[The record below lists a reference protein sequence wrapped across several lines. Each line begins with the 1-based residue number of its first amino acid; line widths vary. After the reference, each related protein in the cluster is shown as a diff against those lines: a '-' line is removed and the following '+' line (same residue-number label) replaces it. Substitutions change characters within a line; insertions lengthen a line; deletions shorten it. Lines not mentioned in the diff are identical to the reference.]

1 MKTME
6 AVEPSDTR
14 TIGTI
19 GRRSFL
25 RVSAVAGGGVLLAAY
40 IEPLEKALAQAP
52 QGPPPAVLT
61 PNAFIRISA
70 EGIVTITAKN
80 PEVGQGIRTMLPM
93 LIAEELDVD
102 WKDVRI
108 EQGDVN
114 FAKYGS
120 QVAGGSTATP
130 TNWLPMRQVGAAGRQ
145 LLVAAAAE
153 TWSVQEAECTTAS
166 GRVQHAATNRTVGYG
181 ELASKAAQMTPPDLA
196 TVKLKDPKDFKIIGK
211 SIPSIDNAAIVTGK
225 PLYGID
231 FRLPGMLW
239 GVFVKCPVF
248 AGRVVSANLEVIKA
262 IPGVR
267 QAFIVEGGSDLT
279 GLLCGVAIVADTW
292 WTAKSARQKLDVKW
306 DEGPTAQQSSTGFA
320 SKAVELSKQKPA
332 RSLRTDGD
340 AEATLQSATK
350 VVEGAYFYPF
360 LAHAPLEPQNCT
372 ARFQGGKLEMWVP
385 SQTPQRGLPQVAKTL
400 GIAESDI
407 TIHLPRMGGGFGRRL
422 TNDYMIEGAWIA
434 RVLGGTPVKL
444 LWSREDDMHHDF
456 YRPAGFHFLKGGV
469 DSSGKLVAWRN
480 HFVTFGEGEKFAPS
494 AQISPD
500 EFPARFVSNFATH
513 TSVMALG
520 VPTGAMRAPGSNG
533 IAFVMQSF
541 IDELAHTAGADPVR
555 FRLALLA
562 NPALEGAAAPAGG
575 QPTPPAFLFNAQRMR
590 GVLELVAEKSSWGT
604 RTLPKDTGMGVA
616 FHFSHRGYFAEVAE
630 VRVTADNHLKVN
642 KVWVAGDVGS
652 QIINPTSALNEV
664 QGSVIEGL
672 SHLMGYEITIER
684 GRAMQNNFDEYPPMR
699 MNQVPPEI
707 EVHFLKTD
715 NPPTGLG
722 EPALPPI
729 LPAVC
734 NAIFTVTG
742 KRIRSLPLAKQG
754 YKWA

>member
-1 MKTME
+1 MNTLE
-6 AVEPSDTR
+6 ALEPR
-14 TIGTI
+14 TIRTI

-25 RVSAVAGGGVLLAAY
+25 RVTAIAGGGLLLSAY
-40 IEPLEKALAQAP
+40 IDPAEKALAQAP

-61 PNAFIRISA
+61 PNAFIRISS

-80 PEVGQGIRTMLPM
+80 PEIGQGIRTMLPM

-114 FAKYGS
+114 FAKYGL

-130 TNWLPMRQVGAAGRQ
+130 NNWIPMRQVGAAGRQ
-145 LLVAAAAE
+145 MLIAAAAR
-153 TWSVQEAECTTAS
+153 TWSVAESECTTAS
-166 GRVQHAATNRTVGYG
+166 GRVQHAATSRSLGYG
-181 ELASKAAQMTPPDLA
+181 ELAAKAAQLTPPDLA
-196 TVKLKDPKDFKIIGK
+196 ALKLKDPKDFKIIGK
-211 SIPSIDNAAIVTGK
+211 SIPSVDNAAIVRGK

-239 GVFVKCPVF
+239 GVFAKCPVF
-248 AGRVVSANLEVIKA
+248 AGRVVSANLDVIKA

-292 WTAKSARQKLDVKW
+292 WTAHTARQKLDVKW
-306 DEGPTAQQSSTGFA
+306 DEGPTAQQSSEGFA

-332 RSLRTDGD
+332 RSLRSDGD
-340 AEATLQSATK
+340 ADATLQSAAK
-350 VVEGAYFYPF
+350 VAEGDYFYPF

-372 ARFQGGKLEMWVP
+372 ARFQDGKLEMWVP
-385 SQTPQRGLPQVAKTL
+385 SQTPQRGLTQVAKTL
-400 GIAESDI
+400 GIAESDV

-434 RVLGGTPVKL
+434 KQLGGTPVKL

-469 DSSGKLVAWRN
+469 DSTGKLIAWRN
-480 HFVTFGEGEKFAPS
+480 HFVSFGEGERFAPS

-513 TSVMALG
+513 ASVMALG

-541 IDELAHTAGADPVR
+541 IDELAHAAGADPVK
-555 FRLALLA
+555 FRLALL
-562 NPALEGAAAPAGG
+562 NTPAFDAAPAPAGG
-575 QPTPPAFLFNAQRMR
+575 QQTPPAFLFNAPRMR
-590 GVLELVAEKSSWGT
+590 GVLELVAEKSGWGS
-604 RTLPKDTGMGVA
+604 RTLPKDTAMGVA

-630 VRVTADNHLKVN
+630 VRVTSETHLKVN
-642 KVWVAGDVGS
+642 KVWVAGDVGG

-664 QGSVIEGL
+664 RGSVIEGL

-684 GRAMQNNFDEYPPMR
+684 GRAMQSNFHEYPPLR
-699 MNQVPPEI
+699 MNQVPPDI
-707 EVHFLKTD
+707 EVHFLLTD

-734 NAIFTVTG
+734 NAIFTVTS

-754 YKWA
+754 YMWA

>member
-1 MKTME
+1 MNTLE
-6 AVEPSDTR
+6 ALEPR
-14 TIGTI
+14 TIRTI

-25 RVSAVAGGGVLLAAY
+25 RVTAIAGGGLLLSAY
-40 IEPLEKALAQAP
+40 IDPAEKALAQAP

-61 PNAFIRISA
+61 PNAFIRISS

-80 PEVGQGIRTMLPM
+80 PEIGQGIRTMLPM

-114 FAKYGS
+114 FAKYGL

-130 TNWLPMRQVGAAGRQ
+130 NNWIPMRQVGAAGRQ
-145 LLVAAAAE
+145 MLIAAAAR
-153 TWSVQEAECTTAS
+153 TWSVAESECTTAS
-166 GRVQHAATNRTVGYG
+166 GRVQHAATSRSLGYG
-181 ELASKAAQMTPPDLA
+181 ELAAKAAQLTPPDLA
-196 TVKLKDPKDFKIIGK
+196 ALKLKDPKDFKIIGK
-211 SIPSIDNAAIVTGK
+211 SIPSVDNAAIVRGK

-239 GVFVKCPVF
+239 GVFAKCPVF
-248 AGRVVSANLEVIKA
+248 AGRVVSANLDVIKA

-292 WTAKSARQKLDVKW
+292 WTAHTARQKLDVKW
-306 DEGPTAQQSSTGFA
+306 DEGPTAQQSSEGFA

-332 RSLRTDGD
+332 RSLRSDGD
-340 AEATLQSATK
+340 ADATLQSAAK
-350 VVEGAYFYPF
+350 VVEGDYFYPF

-372 ARFQGGKLEMWVP
+372 ARFQDGKLEMWVP
-385 SQTPQRGLPQVAKTL
+385 SQTPQRGLTQVAKTL
-400 GIAESDI
+400 GIAESDV
-407 TIHLPRMGGGFGRRL
+407 TIHLPRMGGGFGRRP

-434 RVLGGTPVKL
+434 KQLGGTPVKL

-469 DSSGKLVAWRN
+469 DSTGKLIAWRN
-480 HFVTFGEGEKFAPS
+480 HFVSFGEGERFAPS

-513 TSVMALG
+513 ASVMALG

-541 IDELAHTAGADPVR
+541 IDELAHAAGADPVK
-555 FRLALLA
+555 FRLALL
-562 NPALEGAAAPAGG
+562 NTPAFDAAPAPAGG
-575 QPTPPAFLFNAQRMR
+575 QQTPPAFLFNAPRMR
-590 GVLELVAEKSSWGT
+590 GVLELVAEKSGWGS
-604 RTLPKDTGMGVA
+604 RTLPKDTAMGVA

-630 VRVTADNHLKVN
+630 VRVTSETHLKVN
-642 KVWVAGDVGS
+642 KVWVAGDVGG

-664 QGSVIEGL
+664 RGSVIEGL

-684 GRAMQNNFDEYPPMR
+684 GRAMQSNFHEYPPLR
-699 MNQVPPEI
+699 MNQVPPDI
-707 EVHFLKTD
+707 EVHFLMTD

-734 NAIFTVTG
+734 NAIFAVTG
-742 KRIRSLPLAKQG
+742 RRIRSLPLAKQG
-754 YKWA
+754 YMWA

>member
-1 MKTME
+1 MHTLE
-6 AVEPSDTR
+6 AVDPR
-14 TIGTI
+14 TIRTI

-25 RVSAVAGGGVLLAAY
+25 RVTAVAGGGLLLSAY
-40 IEPLEKALAQAP
+40 IDPVEKALAQAP

-61 PNAFIRISA
+61 PNAFIRISPD
-70 EGIVTITAKN
+70 GIVTITAKN

-145 LLVAAAAE
+145 LLVAAAAQS
-153 TWSVQEAECTTAS
+153 WSVPESECTTAS
-166 GRVQHAATNRTVGYG
+166 GHVQHAPTSRTIGYG
-181 ELASKAAQMTPPDLA
+181 EIAAKAALMAPPDLA

-211 SIPSIDNAAIVTGK
+211 SIPSVDNAAIVRGK

-239 GVFVKCPVF
+239 GTFAKCPVF
-248 AGRVVSANLEVIKA
+248 AGRVVSANLDVIKA

-267 QAFIVEGGSDLT
+267 HAFIVEGGTDLT

-292 WTAKSARQKLDVKW
+292 WTAHTAREKLDVKW
-306 DEGPTAQQSSTGFA
+306 DEGATAQQSSEGFA
-320 SKAVELSKQKPA
+320 SKAVELSNQKPA

-340 AEATLQSATK
+340 SDVALQSAAK
-350 VVEGAYFYPF
+350 VVDGNYFYPF

-372 ARFQGGKLEMWVP
+372 ARFQDGKLEMWVP
-385 SQTPQRGLPQVAKTL
+385 SQTPQRGLTQVAKTL
-400 GIAESDI
+400 GIAESDV

-434 RVLGGTPVKL
+434 KQLGGTPVKL

-469 DSSGKLVAWRN
+469 DSTGKLVAWRN
-480 HFVTFGEGEKFAPS
+480 HFVTFGEGERFAPS

-500 EFPARFVSNFATH
+500 EFPARYISNFATL

-541 IDELAHTAGADPVR
+541 IDELAHAAGVDPVK
-555 FRLALLA
+555 FRLALL
-562 NPALEGAAAPAGG
+562 NTPALDGAPAPAGG

-590 GVLELVAEKSSWGT
+590 GVLELVAEKSSWGS
-604 RTLPKDTGMGVA
+604 RTLPKDTAMGVA

-630 VRVTADNHLKVN
+630 VRVAAENHLKVN
-642 KVWVAGDVGS
+642 KVWVAGDIGS

-664 QGSVIEGL
+664 RGSVIEGL

-684 GRAMQNNFDEYPPMR
+684 GRAVQSNFHEYPPLR

-707 EVHFLKTD
+707 EVHFLMTD